1 MAIKL
6 VSHPRQQGTSLIELL
21 VASTISLLAIG
32 VVGSIYIKGNQMALE
47 RASQLMVKQDV
58 NDALR
63 MMSDE
68 LKRAGFNTA
77 LLGSA
82 KLLSAANIIVAT
94 SDEIGFV
101 YEDEDSKWRG
111 IKFRKKLMGN
121 VDVIQMCQ
129 RKSNFPATVGGPD
142 FSYAQLCTDAEV
154 ASILDYKS
162 ISVDYFKVSTAVV
175 SSASKVSTH
184 INLELKAD
192 VIGTTYSHTGYASLL
207 LRNFQ

>member
-6 VSHPRQQGTSLIELL
+6 VSHPRQQGTSLVELL
-21 VASTISLLAIG
+21 IASTISLLAIG
-32 VVGSIYIKGNQMALE
+32 IVGSIYIKGNQIALE

-68 LKRAGFNTA
+68 LKRSGFNTV

-82 KLLSAANIIVAT
+82 KLSSAANIIVAT

-101 YEDEDSKWRG
+101 YEDEDSEWRG
-111 IKFRKKLMGN
+111 IKFRKKVMGN

-129 RKSNFPATVGGPD
+129 RKPNLPATVDGPD
-142 FSYAQLCTDAEV
+142 FSYAQLCTSAEV
-154 ASILDYKS
+154 ASILDYNS

-175 SSASKVSTH
+175 SSASKVSTR

-192 VIGTTYSHTGYASLL
+192 VIGATYSHTGYASLL